1 MKYTLNNNQNQSKKQ
16 KQKLSFNSRC
26 CLCLIPSFLGM
37 IVFFII
43 PYLRVLYYSFIDN
56 QFRKNFIWF
65 HNYVTT
71 LRNQYFQL
79 AMKNSLL
86 LIIIGVPI
94 LIALAIILSL
104 ALAFGLK
111 RVPKLRDAF
120 IFPMLIPT
128 AGIVL
133 IWQQLFQV
141 FATALPIYLLFIW
154 KNIGICIILLTA
166 AITTME
172 ESVFEAAKMDGAKTV
187 ILHKNITI
195 PMLSPTIFFTVLLS
209 IVNSFKIF
217 KESYLYYGNK
227 YPPDHSYTLQ
237 FYMNNNFLKFDY
249 QSLATSSILT
259 SLIVFLIII
268 AGLWMQRRFQS

>member
-133 IWQQLFQV
+133 IWQQLFQG

-227 YPPDHSYTLQ
+227 YPPDYSYTLQ

>member
-16 KQKLSFNSRC
+16 NHKLSFNSRC
-26 CLCLIPSFLGM
+26 CMCLIPSFLGM
-37 IVFFII
+37 IVFFVI

-104 ALAFGLK
+104 TLVFALK

-133 IWQQLFQV
+133 IWQQLFQG

-172 ESVFEAAKMDGAKTV
+172 ESIFEAAKMDGAKTV
-187 ILHKNITI
+187 ILHKSITI

>member
-133 IWQQLFQV
+133 IWQQLFQG